1 MKIFLTV
8 ISNIVFCHMDFI
20 KEHLW
25 KMLTASWQN
34 NLMVLFVPYNIQ
46 RGRLA
51 AFQTC
56 TDRRTEVIW
65 SDVFVSWLSL
75 LHTYPEAE
83 GPTGD
88 TREILQ
94 PYWPNRTQLDY
105 PKIMKE
111 WGVTKHKNRKK
122 NNQVQFLSVQGLFKR
137 SLHFIFFFL
146 LHYIIKVR
154 KHFED
159 PSLIIVSFLHCYFF
173 FWGGGGLQEYCRNQK
188 CFQKST
194 A

>member
-1 MKIFLTV
+1 
-8 ISNIVFCHMDFI
+8 
-20 KEHLW
+20 
-25 KMLTASWQN
+25 MLTASWQN

-46 RGRLA
+46 RGRFA

-122 NNQVQFLSVQGLFKR
+122 IIRSNFSGYKGSSKGLCTLFFFFTPLYYKSAETFWR
-137 SLHFIFFFL
+137 PLVNYCIFFAL
-146 LHYIIKVR
+146 L
-154 KHFED
+154 
-159 PSLIIVSFLHCYFF
+159 LF

>member
-1 MKIFLTV
+1 
-8 ISNIVFCHMDFI
+8 MDFI

-65 SDVFVSWLSL
+65 SEVFVSWLPL

-122 NNQVQFLSVQGLFKR
+122 IIRSNFSVYKGSSKGLCT
-137 SLHFIFFFL
+137 LFFFL

-159 PSLIIVSFLHCYFF
+159 PSLIIVSFLHCYLIFF
-173 FWGGGGLQEYCRNQK
+173 GGGGSARIL
-188 CFQKST
+188 QKSEVFSKIYSLKKT
-194 A
+194 KSRRLGGEKK